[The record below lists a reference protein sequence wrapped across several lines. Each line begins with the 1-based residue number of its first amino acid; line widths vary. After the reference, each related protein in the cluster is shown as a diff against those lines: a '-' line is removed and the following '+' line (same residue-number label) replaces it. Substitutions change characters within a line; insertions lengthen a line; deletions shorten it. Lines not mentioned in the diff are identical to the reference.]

1 MSQDR
6 PPVPTD
12 LTQPSGSPP
21 AVPGLVEVGSP
32 AQPAASQDVLPGQS
46 PAEGHGTRPFRPIAT
61 WVLIAINVFLW
72 LAMLPF
78 GGSSDP
84 NVLIRFGIKVNSLI
98 VQGQYWRFVTPIF
111 LHIGILHLA
120 FNTYALYVIGPQIE
134 HFFGSA
140 RFLVIYLLSGISGVL
155 LSFVFSPR
163 ASAGASGAIFGLI
176 GTEVVF
182 FYHYRNAFG
191 RRGRQQLYNLLI
203 VVGYNI
209 VFTFAVPNID
219 VWGHVGGLLA
229 GSILGWRLIPRY
241 AVAMS
246 KGGPIVVD
254 QNQPTRWGPVALGA
268 LFLLVLGAGL
278 AIAWQARGT

>member
-6 PPVPTD
+6 PPLPTD
-12 LTQPSGSPP
+12 PAEPSGSLS
-21 AVPGLVEVGSP
+21 AVPGPAEAGTP
-32 AQPAASQDVLPGQS
+32 AQPPASQDTSVRQS
-46 PAEGHGTRPFRPIAT
+46 QAAAHEARRFRPTVT
-61 WVLIAINVFLW
+61 WVLIGINVLLW

-98 VQGQYWRFVTPIF
+98 VQGQYWRLVTPIF

-120 FNTYALYVIGPQIE
+120 FNTYALYVFGPQIE
-134 HFFGSA
+134 NFFGSA

-155 LSFVFSPR
+155 LSFALSPR
-163 ASAGASGAIFGLI
+163 AAAGASGAIFGLI

-182 FYHYRNAFG
+182 FFHYRNAFG

-209 VFTFAVPNID
+209 VFTFSVPNID

-229 GSILGWRLIPRY
+229 GSLLGWGMMPRY

-246 KGGPIVVD
+246 QRGPIVVD
-254 QNQPTRWGPVALGA
+254 QTRPAKWGSVALGA

-278 AIAWQARGT
+278 AIAWQARGA

>member
-1 MSQDR
+1 MSQDGTPR
-6 PPVPTD
+6 STGMAE
-12 LTQPSGSPP
+12 PSGGPS
-21 AVPGLVEVGSP
+21 AGPGLVEVGSP
-32 AQPAASQDVLPGQS
+32 SQPPGSQDIPVRQS
-46 PAEGHGTRPFRPIAT
+46 PTEGQGGRPSRPIVT
-61 WVLIAINVFLW
+61 WVLMAINVILW
-72 LAMLPF
+72 LAMLPL

-84 NVLIRFGIKVNSLI
+84 DVLIRFGIKVNSLI
-98 VQGQYWRFVTPIF
+98 LQGQYWRFVTPIF

-120 FNTYALYVIGPQIE
+120 FNTYALYVFGPQIE

-140 RFLVIYLLSGISGVL
+140 RFLAIYLLSGISGVL
-155 LSFVFSPR
+155 LSFALSPR
-163 ASAGASGAIFGLI
+163 AAAGASGAIFGLI

-182 FYHYRNAFG
+182 FYHYRNVFG

-209 VFTFAVPNID
+209 VFTFSVPNID

-229 GSILGWRLIPRY
+229 GSLLGWGVMPRY

-246 KGGPIVVD
+246 QGGPIVVD
-254 QNQPTRWGPVALGA
+254 QSRPAKWGPVALGA

-278 AIAWQARGT
+278 AVVWQARGG